1 MTQDKSQHPTNNG
14 KPSHAFAGLVSFLRA
29 PICHDLDNIDADIAI
44 MGAPTDEGSPFMP
57 GSRLGSRS
65 IREHSLRF
73 GNDGYFDHD
82 SDKVFLKYEL
92 ENNRI
97 VDVGDADVIP
107 ADVEGTFKN
116 ITNLTR
122 MVLNSGAIPVV
133 LGGDHAITFPVV
145 RAYNTPLHVIHF
157 DAHIDYSPFIHGYK
171 YTTSHAFRHIHHI
184 DHVKSLT
191 QVGIR
196 SVRNK
201 KSQIEDSEND
211 GNRVIGMKEFY
222 EMGPNGM
229 STLVPKEAPVYVSID
244 IDVLDLPLVPGC
256 VSAEP
261 NGMTY
266 AELRD
271 SLSVLAQHANIIG
284 FDLVEVNPQLDV
296 GTGITSYMG
305 AHTIMEFMGQIC
317 DQPRWVTKRGK

>member
-1 MTQDKSQHPTNNG
+1 M
-14 KPSHAFAGLVSFLRA
+14 
-29 PICHDLDNIDADIAI
+29 LD
-44 MGAPTDEGSPFMP
+44 
-57 GSRLGSRS
+57 
-65 IREHSLRF
+65 
-73 GNDGYFDHD
+73 
-82 SDKVFLKYEL
+82 
-92 ENNRI
+92 
-97 VDVGDADVIP
+97 
-107 ADVEGTFKN
+107 
-116 ITNLTR
+116 
-122 MVLNSGAIPVV
+122 SGAMPVV

-145 RAYNTPLHVIHF
+145 RAYDTPLHVVHF

-171 YTTSHAFRHIHHI
+171 YTNSHAFRHIHHM

-196 SVRNK
+196 SIRNK

-222 EMGPNGM
+222 DMGPNGM
-229 STLVPKEAPVYVSID
+229 TTLVPKEAPVYVSID

-266 AELRD
+266 IELRD
-271 SLSVLAQHANIIG
+271 SLSVLAKHANIIG

-305 AHTIMEFMGQIC
+305 AHTIVEFLGQIC
-317 DQPRWVTKRGK
+317 DQPRWTSKRKK